1 MENEHQ
7 SGFVSLIGKPNVGK
21 STLMNALVGEKLSI
35 ITSKAQTTR
44 HRIRGIV
51 NGDDYQIVFS
61 DTPGII
67 DPAYGLQEGMMKFVD
82 AALVDADVI
91 LYLTEIGIDPE
102 NANGGERHEQLFEKL
117 KNKKLPIFI
126 LINKIDLGDQDMLTK
141 RVQQWESLVPQAQVF
156 PISALYKSF
165 TAEVFTKIV
174 ASLPVSPPFF
184 PKDELTDKPLRF
196 FLSEIIREKI
206 FLNYQKEIPYSCE
219 VEIEEYHE
227 NTVPIHVR
235 ALIYVARDSQK
246 GILIGHQGRMLK
258 KVGTQARKDIEAF
271 IGEQIFL
278 ELYVKVDKNW
288 RDQSSKLKRYGYL
301 SWAASSSTSWIFAI
315 SGAALE
321 YPLVTM

>member
-1 MENEHQ
+1 
-7 SGFVSLIGKPNVGK
+7 
-21 STLMNALVGEKLSI
+21 MNALVGEKLSI

-82 AALVDADVI
+82 ASLVDADVI
-91 LYLTEIGIDPE
+91 LYLTEIGIDPDTAE
-102 NANGGERHEQLFEKL
+102 GGERHAQLF
-117 KNKKLPIFI
+117 KKLMKKDLPVFI
-126 LINKIDLGDQDMLTK
+126 LINKIDLGDQELLTK
-141 RVQQWESLVPQAQVF
+141 RVGQWQDLAPKAQVF
-156 PISALYKSF
+156 PVSALHKSF
-165 TAEVFTKIV
+165 TAEVFEKIV
-174 ASLPVSPPFF
+174 ETLPPSPPFF

-196 FLSEIIREKI
+196 FLSEMIREKI
-206 FLNYQKEIPYSCE
+206 FLNYKKEVPYSCE

-227 NTVPIHVR
+227 NTTPIHVR
-235 ALIYVARDSQK
+235 ALIYVARESQK

-258 KVGTQARKDIEAF
+258 KTGTEARRDIEAF
-271 IGEQIFL
+271 IGEHIFL

-301 SWAASSSTSWIFAI
+301 S
-315 SGAALE
+315 
-321 YPLVTM
+321 

>member
-1 MENEHQ
+1 
-7 SGFVSLIGKPNVGK
+7 
-21 STLMNALVGEKLSI
+21 
-35 ITSKAQTTR
+35 
-44 HRIRGIV
+44 
-51 NGDDYQIVFS
+51 
-61 DTPGII
+61 
-67 DPAYGLQEGMMKFVD
+67 
-82 AALVDADVI
+82 
-91 LYLTEIGIDPE
+91 
-102 NANGGERHEQLFEKL
+102 
-117 KNKKLPIFI
+117 
-126 LINKIDLGDQDMLTK
+126 
-141 RVQQWESLVPQAQVF
+141 
-156 PISALYKSF
+156 
-165 TAEVFTKIV
+165 
-174 ASLPVSPPFF
+174 VSPPFF

-227 NTVPIHVR
+227 NTVPIYVR

-301 SWAASSSTSWIFAI
+301 S
-315 SGAALE
+315 
-321 YPLVTM
+321 